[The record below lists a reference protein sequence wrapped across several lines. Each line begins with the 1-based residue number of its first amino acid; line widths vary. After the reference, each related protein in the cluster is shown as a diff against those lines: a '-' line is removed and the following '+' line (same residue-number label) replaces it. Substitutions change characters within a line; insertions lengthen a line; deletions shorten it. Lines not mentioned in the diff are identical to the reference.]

1 MTGCSFLVILNLL
14 IFLVKI
20 SIQGIWN
27 AIAKEEFSISSG
39 GENDKDTKIKSS
51 PIRTPYELP
60 KDYQHHPESGLGI
73 STTSTTFQDELKKY
87 DNSKPKNS
95 YDIVTPSKQNFKSQ
109 NCLSDMASV
118 DLDLKNVAVQ
128 SDLASRDSNAGGGD
142 DENIFIDGLNK
153 NVEDSNNTDDD
164 FLEELAHYESL
175 TKSHANHGF

>member
-27 AIAKEEFSISSG
+27 AVTKEGFSISSG
-39 GENDKDTKIKSS
+39 GENDKDTKITSS
-51 PIRTPYELP
+51 PNSTPYVLP
-60 KDYQHHPESGLGI
+60 KDYQHHPKSGLGI

-87 DNSKPKNS
+87 DNSKPNNS
-95 YDIVTPSKQNFKSQ
+95 YDDIVTPSKQNFKSQ

-128 SDLASRDSNAGGGD
+128 SDLASRDFNAGG
-142 DENIFIDGLNK
+142 DEKNNFIDALKK